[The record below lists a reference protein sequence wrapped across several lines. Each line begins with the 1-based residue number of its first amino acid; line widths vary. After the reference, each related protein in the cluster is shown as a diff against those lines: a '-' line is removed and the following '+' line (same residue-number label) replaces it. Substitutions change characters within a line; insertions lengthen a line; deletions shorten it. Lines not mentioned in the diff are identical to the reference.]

1 MARVRTI
8 RALHRLRS
16 VPTYRAGQ
24 SVQLA
29 AGSMA
34 TLGLSGLIA
43 GNAPALWS
51 GRRGFRGAC
60 PWGWSARQAMF
71 LVCVSDQARRLDL
84 GKGLGKDSSKAE
96 AGRKPHARIE
106 TNVTVR
112 GARTI

>member
-1 MARVRTI
+1 
-8 RALHRLRS
+8 
-16 VPTYRAGQ
+16 
-24 SVQLA
+24 
-29 AGSMA
+29 
-34 TLGLSGLIA
+34 
-43 GNAPALWS
+43 
-51 GRRGFRGAC
+51 
-60 PWGWSARQAMF
+60 MF